1 MISMRKTIARIAAV
15 LAAAAITAVSCTGAV
30 PGPGHCQPGYHHRL
44 ANQDPAGPW
53 CIRNGS

>member
-1 MISMRKTIARIAAV
+1 MRKTIARIAAV
-15 LAAAAITAVSCTGAV
+15 LAAAAIAAASCAGAV
-30 PGPGHCQPGYHHRL
+30 PGPGHCKPGYHHRL